1 MMHPQNR
8 VIDITAA
15 DVRLLVQVGVSKAYI
30 RKALPEHLESQAD
43 HLIGAP
49 RPTGRGLSNTEIAI
63 LRRGG
68 ARGLDDSPE
77 DRQCLRESLEALI
90 KECRAFVTEAYDTA
104 AVASW
109 LGLSSEEVANK
120 ARQVPPT
127 LAVFEVHPRM
137 LKFPQW
143 QFSNSGLIPHVS
155 DLLAAAPPQVNAF
168 VLARFMVTPHVD
180 LDIGTGRLSPRT
192 WLVRGLDPE
201 PVLGAVKAMGED

>member
-1 MMHPQNR
+1 MHPQNR

-63 LRRGG
+63 LRCGG

-90 KECRAFVTEAYDTA
+90 KDCRAFVTEAYDTA

-120 ARQVPPT
+120 AREVPPS
-127 LAVFEVHPRM
+127 LAVFEVHPGT

-143 QFSNSGLIPHVS
+143 QFSESGLIPHMS
-155 DLLAAAPPQVNAF
+155 DLLAAVPPQVNAF

-180 LDIGTGRLSPRT
+180 LDIGTGRLSPRA
-192 WLVRGLDPE
+192 WLVRGVDPE
-201 PVLGAVKAMGED
+201 PVLDAVKAIMED